1 MSTGTRTLI
10 AFLLVLAILLFYNRY
25 LSRRPQ
31 PTPEKEIVPQEKV
44 EEEAP
49 PEPVE
54 PEVISGVQKDS
65 LITVETELFR
75 VVLSSLEGTITS
87 FQLKEYEGIGG
98 GWVERMR
105 DLEEWTEEEMQRS
118 GGATD
123 AWERRKATL
132 NSLTEWMKNSYMKSR
147 KGDVDEWVRNAE
159 ERVQALKRSYAG
171 LSSECD
177 ERIKKIEK
185 FPEWLKES
193 DRGWVELIPQLLPPR
208 SSALILDFVGDK
220 KLYACPCSVERE
232 TTGEEEVVH
241 FHYRLS
247 EDEQLTKSFIFRS
260 SDYLFDVRISG
271 NVEHQSLS
279 WKSGLAVTEGNRDDD
294 LNGFASVALMGGQLL
309 KRNLGALA
317 KKREPVL
324 SGNVEWVGVKTKYF
338 FAGIIP
344 QNASHTDGF
353 EAYVVGRSAEDENQN
368 SQAGF
373 GCMPYRGAKH
383 SGNSRISVS
392 LLCPQEKEFSVYIGP
407 IDYEELSTLDVEA
420 ERIVDF
426 GWSWIAP
433 LSRFLFRVLKFF
445 RSFIPNYGVVIIVFS
460 IIMKLIFY
468 PLTHRGT
475 RSMRAMAKL
484 QPEMKRIQKQYK
496 SDPKRMNREVM
507 ELYRRHKVN
516 PIGGCL
522 PLLIQMP
529 IFIALY
535 SILRTT
541 IELRRA
547 PFIPFWITDLSVKD
561 PIYVLPLLMGVF
573 MLLQSLFTPTDPR
586 QRWTTFFMPVVITV
600 IFLNFPAG
608 LVLYWLV
615 NNIFSVAEHLL
626 LSKKEVVATQTD
638 KS

>member
-1 MSTGTRTLI
+1 MSTGTRTLL
-10 AFLLVLAILLFYNRY
+10 AFLLVLVILLFYNRY
-25 LSRRPQ
+25 LPKGPQ
-31 PTPEKEIVPQEKV
+31 PPEKEIAPEEKV
-44 EEEAP
+44 QEETSLEP
-49 PEPVE
+49 VKPEPILE
-54 PEVISGVQKDS
+54 ARKDS
-65 LITVETELFR
+65 LVIVETELFR
-75 VVLSSLEGTITS
+75 VVLSSLEGTIRS
-87 FQLKEYEGIGG
+87 FQLKKYEGIGG
-98 GWVERMR
+98 GWIEAVR
-105 DLEEWTEEEMQRS
+105 DLEEWTDGEMQKRGEAS
-118 GGATD
+118 TQD
-123 AWERRKATL
+123 WERRKAVL
-132 NSLTEWMKNSYMKSR
+132 DSLTEWVRDSYMRSR
-147 KGDVDEWVRNAE
+147 TKDSDRWIQSAE
-159 ERVQALKRSYAG
+159 DRVQALRRSYAG
-171 LSSECD
+171 LGSECE
-177 ERIKKIEK
+177 ERIRRIEK

-193 DRGWVELIPQLLPPR
+193 YNGWVELIPQLLPQK
-208 SSALILDFVGDK
+208 SGALVLRLLGDRQ
-220 KLYACPCSVERE
+220 LEVSPFSIERE
-232 TTGEEEVVH
+232 TSGEEDVVR
-241 FHYRLS
+241 FHYELS
-247 EDEQLTKSFIFRS
+247 ADERLTKSFIFRPS
-260 SDYLFDVRISG
+260 NYLFDLRISG
-271 NVEHQSLS
+271 NVEHYSLD
-279 WKSGLAVTEGNRDDD
+279 WNSGLAVTEGNRDDD

-309 KRNLGALA
+309 KRNLGALGKEKESA
-317 KKREPVL
+317 L
-324 SGNVEWVGVKTKYF
+324 SGNVDWAGVKTKYF

-344 QNASHTDGF
+344 ENASHTDGF
-353 EAYVVGRSAEDENQN
+353 EAYVLSRVMESENRN
-368 SQAGF
+368 IHAGF

-383 SGNSRISVS
+383 SGNTQVSVS
-392 LLCPQEKEFSVYIGP
+392 LICPREKRFSVYIGP

-433 LSRFLFRVLKFF
+433 LSKFLFRVLKFF

-460 IIMKLIFY
+460 IIMKLVFY

-507 ELYRRHKVN
+507 ELYKRHKVN

-561 PIYVLPLLMGVF
+561 PIYILPLLMGVF

-626 LSKKEVVATQTD
+626 LSKKEVSATQID
-638 KS
+638 KN